1 MKRATLLFN
10 LKYQYEQDRL
20 EVLLLKE
27 QIAQNKLP
35 PPFDALQGPAPHSF
49 RSLSDTQVGQ
59 QLSDR
64 QEAILQH
71 HRKEMITLYLDTVEA
86 KRDES
91 HTLFNEAMDNM
102 QERQH
107 LLSVPDRFSPAMLS
121 SLDHRLDLITERLDC
136 IYRFKIQQI
145 TFQTSPIRL

>member
-1 MKRATLLFN
+1 MKRATLLLDF
-10 LKYQYEQDRL
+10 KYQYEQDRQ

-49 RSLSDTQVGQ
+49 RSLSDAQLGQ

-64 QEAILQH
+64 QGAILQH

-91 HTLFNEAMDNM
+91 HTVFNEAMNNM

>member
-1 MKRATLLFN
+1 MERATLLLD
-10 LKYQYEQDRL
+10 LKYQCENARQ

-35 PPFDALQGPAPHSF
+35 PPFDALLGPAPHSF

-64 QEAILQH
+64 QEAILQQ

-91 HTLFNEAMDNM
+91 HTLFNEAMNNM

-107 LLSVPDRFSPAMLS
+107 ILSVPDRFSAAMLRL
-121 SLDHRLDLITERLDC
+121 LDRRLALITERLEC
-136 IYRFKIQQI
+136 VSRFKIQQL
-145 TFQTSPIRL
+145 TFQTSPNR

>member
-1 MKRATLLFN
+1 M
-10 LKYQYEQDRL
+10 
-20 EVLLLKE
+20 LLLKE

-35 PPFDALQGPAPHSF
+35 PPFDALLGPTPHSF

-64 QEAILQH
+64 QEAILQQ

-91 HTLFNEAMDNM
+91 HTLFNEAMNNM

-107 LLSVPDRFSPAMLS
+107 ILSVPDRFSPVMLR
-121 SLDHRLDLITERLDC
+121 SLDHRLDLTTERLEC
-136 IYRFKIQQI
+136 FYRFKIQQL
-145 TFQTSPIRL
+145 TFQTSPNR